1 MGVVGD
7 AVRETTGALGLV
19 FRNPGLRKV
28 NLALAGSLIG
38 DWAYA
43 TAVTVWA
50 FGVGGVTAVGVWGVV
65 RLLLLATVTPF
76 ASVLADRYPR
86 RLVMISSD
94 VVRAV
99 LVLAAAGCV
108 YWSAPVL
115 TVFALATLASIAG
128 SPFRPSQQALLPS
141 LVDRPEEL
149 TAANG
154 TGSTLESLAFFL
166 GPAIG
171 GLLLTVADVPVV
183 FMLQALTFL
192 WSAAMIW
199 SIRVPSPAG
208 ATAGTDDDRSDEV
221 AAGAPDAAPDG
232 SAAGHDAEPAVG
244 FWRESVAGFRTIW
257 AHADLRLVSGIYCAQ
272 TVVAGASMVFA
283 VAIAVDVTGFGAE
296 GVGYLDSV
304 LGVGALLGGLVA
316 IGRAGR
322 FRLATD
328 FGVGV
333 LLWALPLLLIAV
345 WPQTAP
351 AFLAMFLIGGAN
363 PVVDVNASTILQRL
377 SPDAVLGR
385 VFGALETG
393 LISTMALGALVTPL
407 LISWIGLRGALA
419 VLAVAVTLAVLPA
432 FGRLRRLDTTLTPPA
447 GLELLRGSRLFAP
460 LDGATL
466 ESLASRLEELRVP
479 AGRVVVAEGEAG
491 DRFYLIESGTV
502 SVSRDGVELRQ
513 EGPGD
518 FFGEIA
524 LLRDVP
530 RTATVTTTE
539 DTVLRV
545 LDRETFLAA
554 LDGSSE
560 VRTRAEEVVALRL
573 PV

>member
-1 MGVVGD
+1 MGAVRG
-7 AVRETTGALGLV
+7 AVRETSGALGLV
-19 FRNPGLRKV
+19 FRNPGLRKI
-28 NLALAGSLIG
+28 NLSLAGSLIG

-50 FGVGGVTAVGVWGVV
+50 YGVGGVTAVGVWGVV
-65 RLLLLATVTPF
+65 RLLLLASFTPF
-76 ASVLADRYPR
+76 AAMLADRYPR
-86 RLVMISSD
+86 RLVMIASD

-108 YWSAPVL
+108 YWDTPPAPVF
-115 TVFALATLASIAG
+115 VLATLASLAG
-128 SPFRPSQQALLPS
+128 APFRPSQQAFLPS
-141 LVDRPEEL
+141 LVERPEEL

-183 FMLQALTFL
+183 FLLQVLTFL

-199 SIRVPSPAG
+199 SIRAPAPAAAADPG
-208 ATAGTDDDRSDEV
+208 AGQDEP
-221 AAGAPDAAPDG
+221 GDAQ
-232 SAAGHDAEPAVG
+232 AEEG
-244 FWRESVAGFRTIW
+244 FWQESVAGFRTIW
-257 AHADLRLVSGIYCAQ
+257 ADRDLRLVSGIYCAQ

-283 VAIAVDVTGFGAE
+283 IAIAVDLTGFGPE

-304 LGVGALLGGLVA
+304 LGIGALLGGLVA
-316 IGRAGR
+316 IGRASR
-322 FRLATD
+322 FRLASD

-333 LLWALPLLLIAV
+333 LLWALPLFLVAL
-345 WPQTAP
+345 WPQAAP
-351 AFLAMFLIGGAN
+351 AFLAMFVIGAAN
-363 PVVDVNASTILQRL
+363 PIVDVNASTILQRL

-393 LISTMALGALVTPL
+393 LIATMALGALVMPL
-407 LISWIGLRGALA
+407 LITWVGLRAGLA
-419 VLAVAVTLAVLPA
+419 ILAGAVALVVLPA
-432 FGRLRRLDTTLTPPA
+432 FVRLRRLDRTLTPPA
-447 GLELLRGSRLFAP
+447 GLELLRRTTLFAP
-460 LDGATL
+460 LDAPTL
-466 ESLASRLEELRVP
+466 ESLAAQLGELVLP

-491 DRFYLIESGTV
+491 DRFYLVESGEV
-502 SVSRDGVELRQ
+502 VVARAGQELRR
-513 EGPGD
+513 EGPGE

-530 RTATVTTTE
+530 RTATVTTTQ

-545 LDRETFLAA
+545 LGREAFLAA

-560 VRTRAEEVVALRL
+560 VRTRAEDVVARRL
-573 PV
+573 PA